1 LGGKQEE
8 EMGQDKVV
16 IVTKQ
21 GQIIKLDPAS
31 IPDKKRGNTTNKG
44 VKFAVDGDEVVGIT
58 TVVEE

>member
-1 LGGKQEE
+1 
-8 EMGQDKVV
+8 MGQDKVV